1 MLFEV
6 QMALFS
12 RSFLRKRAISA
23 ATTLA
28 VSAAS
33 LVLGQAPPAT
43 HRLHPAMTA
52 QRASVQQAPVQQAP
66 AETPLRQ
73 ASTVSSEPS
82 RLCVHQVHTF
92 EAIGTSSPSPSSG

>member
-52 QRASVQQAPVQQAP
+52 GVSVQQAPVQQAP

-92 EAIGTSSPSPSSG
+92 EAIGTSSPPPSSG